1 MKILAPAS
9 LALAAAL
16 VFAASVGSQP
26 TPSAPKPPPKPAQAC
41 FWAREADGFS
51 APDDQT
57 LYVRVSVRDVYRLKL
72 FGNCMDISWVH
83 HIGLATH
90 GMSDICEG
98 PNPDVDVIDRETGI
112 GRQRCPVTDVHKMT
126 PDEIAALPKNE
137 RP

>member
-1 MKILAPAS
+1 MKVLAPAAI
-9 LALAAAL
+9 ALVAAL
-16 VFAASVGSQP
+16 SVAANVGADP
-26 TPSAPKPPPKPAQAC
+26 APSAKPPPKPAPAC
-41 FWAREADGFS
+41 FWTREADGFS

-57 LYVRVSVRDVYRLKL
+57 LYVRVGVRDVYRLKL

-112 GRQRCPVTDVHKMT
+112 GRQRCPVTDVHKLT
-126 PDEIAALPKNE
+126 PDEFAALSKKD